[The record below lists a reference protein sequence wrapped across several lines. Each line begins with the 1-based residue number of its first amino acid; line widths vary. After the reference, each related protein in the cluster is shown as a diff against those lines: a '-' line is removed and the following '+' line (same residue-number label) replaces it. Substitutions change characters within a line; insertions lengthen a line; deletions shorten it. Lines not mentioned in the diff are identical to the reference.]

1 MSRPMPLDPLAGRLA
16 RLLAEGS
23 VAATALSARQRERL
37 GALFAAGVLGEV
49 RSGAGRRVEVRDRGA
64 LAAFS
69 RALYPSGLEGLSGES
84 AAPRSR
90 AVAQVRDA
98 KRAAGTDAEA
108 VLLRG
113 FGEAKITGPAGA
125 LEVGEWTRRAGVAA
139 LRVAQSCPWG
149 WEGEMAVVEN
159 AEVFLH
165 LEALGLSCG
174 LALYAGGRL
183 SRRVLAWLASPP
195 MGGARYLHLGDYDPV
210 GLDEYLRLA
219 RACPGRVRL
228 FVPEGFEGLLAAY
241 GKPALLAASP
251 AVQAR
256 LRRAEDP
263 EVRRVVALLD
273 RHGAGLEQEA
283 LLIPTSGPGAS
294 ARSGTPRAPTICG

>member
-1 MSRPMPLDPLAGRLA
+1 MSRSAPLDPLAGRPA
-16 RLLAEGS
+16 RLLADAS
-23 VAATALSARQRERL
+23 VPATALSARQRERL
-37 GALFAAGVLGEV
+37 GPLFAAGVLGEV
-49 RSGAGRRVEVRDRGA
+49 RSGAGRRVEVRNRGA
-64 LAAFS
+64 LADFA
-69 RALYPSGLEGLSGES
+69 RALYPSGLEGLTGEG

-113 FGEAKITGPAGA
+113 FGEARLTGPAGA
-125 LEVGEWTRRAGVAA
+125 LPVGEWTRRAGVAA
-139 LRVAQSCPWG
+139 LQIAQGCPWG
-149 WEGEMAVVEN
+149 WEGQVAVVEN
-159 AEVFLH
+159 AEAFFH
-165 LEALGLSCG
+165 LEDLDLPCG

-195 MGGARYLHLGDYDPV
+195 MAGARYLHLGGYDPV

-241 GKPALLAASP
+241 GKPSLPAASP

-263 EVRRVVALLD
+263 DVRRVVALLD

-283 LLIPTSGPGAS
+283 LLLGRRKQAVREG
-294 ARSGTPRAPTICG
+294 